1 MARITTHPGEMLQ
14 HEFLVPMGLSARAL
28 ARAMK
33 VPPTRV
39 TKLLRA
45 EAGMRADTAIRLE
58 RVLGASAGFWLNLQ
72 NSYDLTREQV
82 AKGDAYAELSPL
94 VAA

>member
-1 MARITTHPGEMLQ
+1 MTRITTHPGEMLQ
-14 HEFLVPMGLSARAL
+14 HEFLEPMGISARAL

-45 EAGMRADTAIRLE
+45 ETGMTADTAVRLE
-58 RVLGASAGFWLNLQ
+58 RVLGVSAGFWLNLQ

-82 AKGDAYAELSPL
+82 AKAEAYAELAPL

>member
-1 MARITTHPGEMLQ
+1 MRRITTHPGDMLQ
-14 HEFLVPMGLSARAL
+14 HEFLEPMGLSARAL

-45 EAGMRADTAIRLE
+45 ETGMTADTALRLE

-72 NSYDLTREQV
+72 TSYDLSRAQV
-82 AKGDAYAELSPL
+82 TGAERYAELESL

>member
-1 MARITTHPGEMLQ
+1 MTRITTHPGEMLQ
-14 HEFLVPMGLSARAL
+14 HEFLGPMGISARAL

-39 TKLLRA
+39 TKLLKA
-45 EAGMRADTAIRLE
+45 ETGLTADTALRLE

-72 NSYDLTREQV
+72 NSYDLTREQA
-82 AKGDAYAELSPL
+82 AKAATYAELEPL